1 MGLKM
6 TKQLAPIRVGVNG
19 YGNGNKKQ
27 FLTIHQTGNTKKGAN
42 AQMHANLQSG
52 VYGASWHYQ
61 VDDKE
66 AIQSF
71 EHGYS
76 CWHSSDG
83 RGNGNLNS
91 IAIEGCINEDG
102 NYVQSIK
109 NMAELAAIILKQEGI
124 PISNMKQ
131 HNDWD
136 IKNRKNCPAQIRAGK
151 DGINWTKF
159 VQMVQD
165 NLNKLNGKP
174 VSKPVVVA
182 PKPTPAPVKS
192 KYNLPS
198 GVYRYRANEAMRHGN
213 DVLQI
218 QLALSSLYFYP
229 NKGAKNNGCD
239 SWYGKDTANA
249 VKRFQSMHGLS
260 ADGDYG
266 EKTRVKLQSLTK

>member
-1 MGLKM
+1 M

-42 AQMHANLQSG
+42 AKMHANLQSG
-52 VYGASWHYQ
+52 VYGASWHWQ

-71 EHGYS
+71 EHAAS
-76 CWHSSDG
+76 LWHSSDG

-102 NYVQSIK
+102 NYVQSVK
-109 NMAELAAIILKQEGI
+109 NMAELAAHILKQEGI
-124 PISNMKQ
+124 PIGNMKQ

-136 IKNRKNCPAQIRAGK
+136 VKNRKNCPAQIRAGK

-174 VSKPVVVA
+174 AKPA
-182 PKPTPAPVKS
+182 PKPANKPAPAPAKG
-192 KYNLPS
+192 KYNLPT

-218 QLALSSLYFYP
+218 QLALSSAYYYP
-229 NKGAKNNGCD
+229 NKGAANNGCD
-239 SWYGKDTANA
+239 SWYGPDTADA
-249 VKRFQSMHGLS
+249 VRRFQSMHGLS

-266 EKTRVKLQSLTK
+266 PATRSKLASVVK